1 MNVKDFK
8 QISQFIGKFV
18 NQSNTRHL
26 SWIQQFGNRLQTEIT
41 EQLGAQVP
49 ALLASAI
56 TQYQAAAAH
65 EDDCYLIISKS
76 DLTPQIAEIDAERD
90 TKYVGM
96 KSMADALSRIGT
108 AEQQQAATQLLDLC
122 AHYKVDISE
131 RYDDETT
138 KMSQLLQE
146 LQTETWTARIESLGL
161 TDTVTDLVSLNQQ
174 MKHLIELR
182 NNDLAQVTPQAMLQ
196 ARAASDE
203 AYALVVTIINA
214 LAVADWADGSSHYD
228 QAIAR
233 INQDQDYYV
242 KNVFA
247 QGKGGSSSGS
257 GDSSSGSGSGDSGSG
272 DSGSG
277 DSGSGDS
284 GSGSGDS
291 GSGDSGSGSGDSGS
305 GDSGDS
311 GSGSGDSGSGDSGS
325 GGDNGGDDGGDGFD
339 KD

>member
-26 SWIQQFGNRLQTEIT
+26 SWIQQFGNRLQAEIT

-76 DLTPQIAEIDAERD
+76 DLTPQIAEIDAQRD
-90 TKYVGM
+90 TKYIGM

-108 AEQQQAATQLLDLC
+108 AEQQQAATQLTDLC

-146 LQTETWTARIESLGL
+146 LQTETWAARIESLGL
-161 TDTVTDLVSLNQQ
+161 TATVTELVSLNQQ
-174 MKHLIELR
+174 IKHLIELR

-203 AYALVVTIINA
+203 AYALAVTIINA
-214 LAVADWADGSSHYD
+214 LAVTDWADGSSHYD

-257 GDSSSGSGSGDSGSG
+257 GDSGSGSGSGDSGSG
-272 DSGSG
+272 DSG
-277 DSGSGDS
+277 SGSGDS

-305 GDSGDS
+305 GDSG
-311 GSGSGDSGSGDSGS
+311 S
-325 GGDNGGDDGGDGFD
+325 GGGNSSDGDGFD

>member
-1 MNVKDFK
+1 MSFDSMNESSSLCSGV
-8 QISQFIGKFV
+8 IMS
-18 NQSNTRHL
+18 
-26 SWIQQFGNRLQTEIT
+26 
-41 EQLGAQVP
+41 
-49 ALLASAI
+49 
-56 TQYQAAAAH
+56 
-65 EDDCYLIISKS
+65 
-76 DLTPQIAEIDAERD
+76 LTA
-90 TKYVGM
+90 
-96 KSMADALSRIGT
+96 
-108 AEQQQAATQLLDLC
+108 
-122 AHYKVDISE
+122 
-131 RYDDETT
+131 
-138 KMSQLLQE
+138 
-146 LQTETWTARIESLGL
+146 
-161 TDTVTDLVSLNQQ
+161 TVTELVSLNQQ
-174 MKHLIELR
+174 IKHLIELR

-257 GDSSSGSGSGDSGSG
+257 GDSGSGD
-272 DSGSG
+272 
-277 DSGSGDS
+277 
-284 GSGSGDS
+284 SGSGDS

-325 GGDNGGDDGGDGFD
+325 GSGDSGSGGDNGGDDGGFD